1 MATLRPR
8 VAQSREGKA
17 QARRSQGLFASAL
30 RRSSKAG
37 LESGGGQTT
46 SSRAIP
52 VTLIPVRTPA
62 ASPWRNWTSSPQ
74 RARVTSRA
82 HPAFCPLGQARAMG
96 IPQRP
101 SQHCGGSRRSR
112 ATMAPWSSSGWAGD
126 AASCPPSG
134 CARSRTGRREARL
147 EPAGLPAP
155 SCMQKL

>member
-1 MATLRPR
+1 M
-8 VAQSREGKA
+8 AQSREGKA
-17 QARRSQGLFASAL
+17 QARRIQGLFASAL

-82 HPAFCPLGQARAMG
+82 HPAFCPLGQAGPGPGHGHSTAALSALRWVQEKPSYHG
-96 IPQRP
+96 SLELQRL
-101 SQHCGGSRRSR
+101 
-112 ATMAPWSSSGWAGD
+112 
-126 AASCPPSG
+126 
-134 CARSRTGRREARL
+134 GRRCSL
-147 EPAGLPAP
+147 M
-155 SCMQKL
+155 SSFWMCS